1 MRKLTLKNTINILKH
16 SASAIII
23 DDNLLCYPSVD
34 DTGKS
39 FVIDLA
45 DNAEDTFLIYFCEDD
60 DDWVKFN
67 KEDNH
72 SVSLKGSTITLI
84 DSNKREHSITLLGK
98 LHVK

>member
-1 MRKLTLKNTINILKH
+1 MRKITLKLTINLLKY
-16 SASAIII
+16 SAKAIII
-23 DDNLLCYPSVD
+23 DDNVLCYPSVD
-34 DTGKS
+34 ETGKS
-39 FVIDLA
+39 FVLA
-45 DNAEDTFLIYFCEDD
+45 DNAEDTFLIYYCEDD

-72 SVSLKGSTITLI
+72 NVSLKDSTITLI